1 MRKKSSQQQ
10 QSSADFQPNGEDD
23 SESESASLGIV
34 PLLNSESVSDDD
46 VHTINSNDSISSSLT
61 TSDQATP
68 SVLAHFLVLFS
79 NLI

>member
-1 MRKKSSQQQ
+1 MRKKSSQQ
-10 QSSADFQPNGEDD
+10 QSSADFQPNGEED

-46 VHTINSNDSISSSLT
+46 VHTTNSNDSVSSSLT

-68 SVLAHFLVLFS
+68 TVLAHFLVLFN

>member
-10 QSSADFQPNGEDD
+10 SPADFQPNGEED

-46 VHTINSNDSISSSLT
+46 VHTTNSNDSVSSSLT

-68 SVLAHFLVLFS
+68 TVLAHFLVLFN